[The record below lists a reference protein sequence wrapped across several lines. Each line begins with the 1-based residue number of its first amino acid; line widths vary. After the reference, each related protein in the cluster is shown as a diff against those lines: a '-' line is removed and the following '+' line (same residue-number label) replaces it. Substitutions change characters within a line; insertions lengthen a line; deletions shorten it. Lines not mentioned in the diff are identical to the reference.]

1 MIYWDLDGCIR
12 DLASPLHGGSAPM
25 SWSQPL
31 PNGWDICAYI
41 SDNKHILTECPPTE
55 YYGVA
60 KGLPSISIISCQP
73 ESWRPFT
80 TRWIRKHFD
89 MATTDITYVD
99 NGRDKLALLAPE
111 DLLIED
117 YPLFEDYSQIILL
130 NQPYNR
136 EVLAPYVRI
145 YDKIHL
151 ATFLI
156 NYERFSK

>member
-1 MIYWDLDGCIR
+1 
-12 DLASPLHGGSAPM
+12 
-25 SWSQPL
+25 
-31 PNGWDICAYI
+31 
-41 SDNKHILTECPPTE
+41 
-55 YYGVA
+55 
-60 KGLPSISIISCQP
+60 
-73 ESWRPFT
+73 
-80 TRWIRKHFD
+80 